1 MQRSCLGVGVLR
13 FIITVFGPHYNSA
26 SWFAS
31 ITVYL
36 QFVDCGN
43 GFSYQKLICWMLWEL
58 TNMCMSRSHFFV
70 WINAHISARLGLIF
84 QEQQQFSVYLRKLC
98 LLVLKLCKLLPGIPQ
113 YTISHKILG
122 NNCISIIYQFLG
134 FS

>member
-13 FIITVFGPHYNSA
+13 FIITVLETSFQFCLLICQYNSL
-26 SWFAS
+26 SS
-31 ITVYL
+31 V
-36 QFVDCGN
+36 
-43 GFSYQKLICWMLWEL
+43 CWLWEWFQL
-58 TNMCMSRSHFFV
+58 SETNMLNVMRIMCMSRSHFFV
-70 WINAHISARLGLIF
+70 WINAQIISARLGLIF
-84 QEQQQFSVYLRKLC
+84 QEQQKFSVCLWKLC

>member
-13 FIITVFGPHYNSA
+13 FIITVLETSFQ
-26 SWFAS
+26 FCLL
-31 ITVYL
+31 TVYL

-70 WINAHISARLGLIF
+70 WINAQIISARLGLIF
-84 QEQQQFSVYLRKLC
+84 QEQQKFSVYLRKLC
-98 LLVLKLCKLLPGIPQ
+98 LLVLKLCKSMLPGIPQ
-113 YTISHKILG
+113 YTTSHKILG